1 VHGRGAAAT
10 PSAPLAVHDAVT
22 MRFDHTPVSNLRAPA
37 FPAGGACAR
46 PRRPVPSIRASLILS
61 YEAIVRQARDT
72 GSAPAETPPAAIPS
86 AQMNRQSLPIQSAPA
101 PCAPPDG
108 AATALEPSMAAC
120 RRAWQ
125 LLCDAGVPTL
135 AGAPALRADPF
146 LADALQD
153 AFNAGRLPGALIE
166 AEIGRAL
173 LDGPGDA
180 TLLAGVLLAAVALD
194 RFHGGRRA
202 LLLAE
207 ACALRA
213 RRPDAGRVAGAVLRA
228 HATLVLARRAPLR
241 DAALLQAEACRI
253 EAGRPDTLARNA
265 VLWTGVRLL
274 CGAPLTELLHYA
286 QAVRQA
292 IPAGATSAAT
302 SQLDSRLALFRVLA
316 GTAGEAH
323 VPTVPPD
330 AMQFGCWL
338 GCLQTTWL
346 RGQTDAARA
355 ALAAARRLVTP
366 LTPPSELLRYHLF
379 GVLTLAR
386 LRGMPGVTAELRA
399 HRRALQAWAR
409 RAPDLAGAM
418 ALLALAAG
426 QDAGGGARAL
436 AAYEGA
442 AALARSNGQAWI
454 AALAWEG
461 AAGLCGR
468 LGLAGALPGYRR
480 LALDTWRDW
489 GAHGRVRDLVQA
501 WDAVPATLDHD
512 QQTRA
517 ARAGTVGE
525 LGIAIAHEVNQPL
538 AAILLHAAA
547 ARRWLRRG
555 QPDTARALEALEQI
569 SACGRQAGDIVKSV
583 RGLAKREGEAA
594 STFAL
599 DGAVAEVAQL
609 LRALMV
615 RQNVQLETRLQLA
628 ERPIHASRAQIQQVL
643 INLLLNAIEALA
655 TVSERPRRIVLESA
669 PAGPAL
675 VELRVRD
682 NGPGIAAADRE
693 RIFDALYSTKPH
705 GTGVGL
711 SISRAIALA
720 HGGRIECVPAEPH
733 GALFR
738 VVLPVGSAAA
748 AQPSENRNHA

>member
-1 VHGRGAAAT
+1 MTR
-10 PSAPLAVHDAVT
+10 PLPPT
-22 MRFDHTPVSNLRAPA
+22 RPAPA
-37 FPAGGACAR
+37 PHAPPAGGTAA
-46 PRRPVPSIRASLILS
+46 PEPSI
-61 YEAIVRQARDT
+61 
-72 GSAPAETPPAAIPS
+72 
-86 AQMNRQSLPIQSAPA
+86 
-101 PCAPPDG
+101 
-108 AATALEPSMAAC
+108 AAC

-125 LLCDAGVPTL
+125 LLCGAGVTTL
-135 AGAPALRADPF
+135 AAAPLLGADPA

-153 AFNAGRLPGALIE
+153 AFDAGRLPGALIE

-173 LDGPGDA
+173 LDGPRDA
-180 TLLAGVLLAAVALD
+180 TLLAAVLLAAVALD
-194 RFHGGRRA
+194 RFRGGRRA

-207 ACALRA
+207 ACAARA
-213 RRPDAGRVAGAVLRA
+213 RRPDLGAVGGAVLRA
-228 HATLVLARRAPLR
+228 HAILVLARRAPLR
-241 DAALLQAEACRI
+241 DAALLLAEACRI
-253 EAGRPDTLARNA
+253 EAGRPATLARNA

-292 IPAGATSAAT
+292 LPAHGASAAAC
-302 SQLDSRLALFRVLA
+302 QLDGRLALFRALA
-316 GTAGEAH
+316 GSIHEPA
-323 VPTVPPD
+323 VPAVAPD

-338 GCLQTTWL
+338 GCLQAAWL
-346 RGQTDAARA
+346 RGRTGAARA
-355 ALAAARRLVTP
+355 ALAAARQLVTP
-366 LTPPSELLRYHLF
+366 ITPPCELLSYHLF

-386 LRGMPGVTAELRA
+386 LRGMPGSSAQLRD

-418 ALLALAAG
+418 ALLARAAE
-426 QDAGGGARAL
+426 QEAGGGARAL
-436 AAYEGA
+436 CAYEGA
-442 AALARSNGQAWI
+442 AALAQSNGQAWI

-461 AAGLCGR
+461 AADLCGR

-489 GAHGRVRDLVQA
+489 GAHGRVRELIQA
-501 WDAVPATLDHD
+501 WDAVPATLDPD

-569 SACGRQAGDIVKSV
+569 SACGRQAGDIVRSV
-583 RGLAKREGEAA
+583 RGLARREGEAA

-599 DGAVAEVAQL
+599 DGAVGDIAQL

-628 ERPIHASRAQIQQVL
+628 ERQVHASRAQVQQVL

-655 TVSERPRRIVLESA
+655 AVSDRPRRIVLESA
-669 PAGPAL
+669 SAGPGL

-682 NGPGIAAADRE
+682 NGPGIAPADRE

-711 SISRAIALA
+711 SISRAIVRA

-738 VVLPVGSAAA
+738 VVLPVRSEATAAPPSA
-748 AQPSENRNHA
+748 RHGHA

>member
-1 VHGRGAAAT
+1 
-10 PSAPLAVHDAVT
+10 
-22 MRFDHTPVSNLRAPA
+22 
-37 FPAGGACAR
+37 
-46 PRRPVPSIRASLILS
+46 
-61 YEAIVRQARDT
+61 
-72 GSAPAETPPAAIPS
+72 
-86 AQMNRQSLPIQSAPA
+86 MNRQPLPTQSAPA
-101 PCAPPDG
+101 PYAPPAGD
-108 AATALEPSMAAC
+108 AAAPEPAIAAC

-125 LLCDAGVPTL
+125 LLCDAGMPTPADAQLL
-135 AGAPALRADPF
+135 AADPV

-153 AFNAGRLPGALIE
+153 AFDAGRLPGALIE
-166 AEIGRAL
+166 AEIRRAL
-173 LDGPGDA
+173 LDGPRDA
-180 TLLAGVLLAAVALD
+180 TLLAAVLLAAVALD

-207 ACALRA
+207 SCATRA
-213 RRPDAGRVAGAVLRA
+213 RRPDAGLVAGAVLRA

-253 EAGRPDTLARNA
+253 EAGRPDTLARSA

-274 CGAPLTELLHYA
+274 CGAPLAELLHHA
-286 QAVRQA
+286 QAVRQT
-292 IPAGATSAAT
+292 IPAGATSAAAC
-302 SQLDSRLALFRVLA
+302 QLDGRVALFRALA
-316 GTAGEAH
+316 GGAH
-323 VPTVPPD
+323 ETFVPTIPPD

-338 GCLQTTWL
+338 GCLQANWL
-346 RGQTDAARA
+346 RGQAGAARA

-366 LTPPSELLRYHLF
+366 LTPPCELLPYHLF
-379 GVLTLAR
+379 GALTLAR
-386 LRGMPGVTAELRA
+386 LRGIPGVTAQLRE

-418 ALLALAAG
+418 ALLARAAE

-436 AAYEGA
+436 STYEGA
-442 AALARSNGQAWI
+442 AALAQSNGQAWI

-489 GAHGRVRDLVQA
+489 GAHGRVRDLVHA

-517 ARAGTVGE
+517 ARAGMVGE

-569 SACGRQAGDIVKSV
+569 SACGRQAGDIVRSV
-583 RGLAKREGEAA
+583 RGLARREGEAA

-599 DGAVAEVAQL
+599 DGAVGEIAQL

-628 ERPIHASRAQIQQVL
+628 ERQVHASRAQIQQVL

-655 TVSERPRRIVLESA
+655 AVSDRPRRIVLETA
-669 PAGPAL
+669 PAGLAL

-682 NGPGIAAADRE
+682 NGPGIAQADRE

-711 SISRAIALA
+711 SISRAIVEA

-738 VVLPVGSAAA
+738 VVLPVRSVTAAA
-748 AQPSENRNHA
+748 PPSESRDHA